1 MSAALQDVVG
11 SRRRKDWPK
20 HLLILAFVLIEL
32 FPFYMMLQVS
42 FKDNAAF
49 IQNPWLPTPPFSVTE
64 HARAPDGASI
74 VRHRS
79 ALWSEVFSGEAAPSA
94 PDSAAGPRPELRF
107 DLGVYKLSNWSYGLK
122 TIVPYISNTVFVAVT
137 GTLVSLFLSILG
149 AYFFAR
155 YTMPFSGV
163 LWGAFMLLMLLPG
176 VANIVPLFTL
186 LKELSL
192 LNTLWAL
199 IIVGVSGGQVF
210 NLFVLRNFI
219 EDLPKDLFEAAEIDG
234 ASHLKQ
240 IVNVVIPL
248 SGPIIGTL
256 AILSFL
262 GKWNEFLLPLIVLR
276 DKELFTLGVGLI
288 YLDGEYVK
296 QWGQLMAAYFIAAI
310 PLIVIFLFCM
320 RLFVRGLSAG
330 AVKG

>member
-1 MSAALQDVVG
+1 MSAALQDAVG
-11 SRRRKDWPK
+11 ARRRKDWPK
-20 HLLILAFVLIEL
+20 HLVILAFILIEL

-64 HARAPDGASI
+64 YDHALDPGVVRAA
-74 VRHRS
+74 R
-79 ALWSEVFSGEAAPSA
+79 WSEVMSGKAVPSIRGKN
-94 PDSAAGPRPELRF
+94 PVLRF
-107 DLGVYKLSNWSYGLK
+107 DLGVYKLSNWGYGLK
-122 TIVPYISNTVFVAVT
+122 TILPYVSNTVFVAVT
-137 GTLVSLFLSILG
+137 GTVVSLFLSLLG

-155 YTMPFSGV
+155 YKMPFSGV

-199 IIVGVSGGQVF
+199 IVVGVAGGQVF

-256 AILSFL
+256 AILTFL

-296 QWGQLMAAYFIAAI
+296 QWGQIMAAYFIAAI

>member
-1 MSAALQDVVG
+1 MSAALKDAVG
-11 SRRRKDWPK
+11 SHKQKDWPK
-20 HLLILAFVLIEL
+20 HLVILAFILIEL
-32 FPFYMMLQVS
+32 FPFYMMMQVS
-42 FKDNAAF
+42 FKDNASF
-49 IQNPWLPTPPFSVTE
+49 IQNPWAPSAPFSVTE
-64 HARAPDGASI
+64 TYQTPDGATLAKQ
-74 VRHRS
+74 RS
-79 ALWSEVFSGEAAPSA
+79 AKWGEVFSGGVQAPRGD
-94 PDSAAGPRPELRF
+94 PTYQKGEMRF
-107 DLGVYKLSNWSYGLK
+107 DLGVYKVSNWGFGLK
-122 TIVPYISNTVFVAVT
+122 LIGPYIANTVFVAVT
-137 GTLVSLFLSILG
+137 GTLVSLFLSVLG

-155 YTMPFSGV
+155 YKMPFSGL

-199 IIVGVSGGQVF
+199 IIVGIAGGQVF

-219 EDLPKDLFEAAEIDG
+219 EDLPKDLFEAAEMDG
-234 ASHLKQ
+234 ASHFKQ
-240 IVNVVIPL
+240 IVNVVIPM

-262 GKWNEFLLPLIVLR
+262 GKWNDFLLPLIVLR

-296 QWGQLMAAYFIAAI
+296 QWGQIMAAYFIASI

-330 AVKG
+330 AIKG

>member
-1 MSAALQDVVG
+1 MSAALSDAVG
-11 SRRRKDWPK
+11 AKKKRDWPK
-20 HLLILAFVLIEL
+20 HAVILFFIIIEL
-32 FPFYMMLQVS
+32 FPFYMMIQVS
-42 FKDNAAF
+42 FKDNASF
-49 IQNPWLPTPPFSVTE
+49 LQNPWVPTAPFSVTE
-64 HARAPDGASI
+64 TYPAADGSVEVKTRAAG
-74 VRHRS
+74 
-79 ALWSEVFSGEAAPSA
+79 WGEVFSGEPKSEHRETSSTAKIA
-94 PDSAAGPRPELRF
+94 F
-107 DLGVYKLSNWSYGLK
+107 DLGVYKLSNWGYGL
-122 TIVPYISNTVFVAVT
+122 TLIGPYIANTVFVAVT
-137 GTLVSLFLSILG
+137 GTVVSLFLSILG

-155 YTMPFSGV
+155 YKMPFSGL
-163 LWGAFMLLMLLPG
+163 LWGAFMMLMLLPG

-186 LKELSL
+186 LKDLSL

-199 IIVGVSGGQVF
+199 IIVGIAGGQVF

-219 EDLPKDLFEAAEIDG
+219 EDLPKDLFEAAEMDG
-234 ASHLKQ
+234 ASHFKQ
-240 IVNVVIPL
+240 IINVVIPM

-262 GKWNEFLLPLIVLR
+262 GKWNDFLLPLVVLR

-296 QWGQLMAAYFIAAI
+296 QWGQIMAAYFIASI
-310 PLIVIFLFCM
+310 PLIIIFLFCM

>member
-1 MSAALQDVVG
+1 MSALKDAVG
-11 SRRRKDWPK
+11 SHRQKDWSK
-20 HLLILAFVLIEL
+20 HLVLLAFILIEL

-42 FKDNAAF
+42 FKDNASF
-49 IQNPWLPTPPFSVTE
+49 IQSPWTPTPPFRVTE
-64 HARAPDGASI
+64 THRAPDGEPLVKQRVAT
-74 VRHRS
+74 
-79 ALWSEVFSGEAAPSA
+79 WGEVFSGAPRA
-94 PDSAAGPRPELRF
+94 PRADPSYQGADLRF
-107 DLGVYKLSNWSYGLK
+107 DLGVYQVSNWGFGLK
-122 TIVPYISNTVFVAVT
+122 LIGPYIANTVFVAVS

-155 YTMPFSGV
+155 YKMPFSGL

-186 LKELSL
+186 LKDLSL

-199 IIVGVSGGQVF
+199 IIVGVAGGQVF
-210 NLFVLRNFI
+210 NLFVLHNFI
-219 EDLPKDLFEAAEIDG
+219 EDLPKDLFEAAEMDG
-234 ASHLKQ
+234 ASHFKQ
-240 IVNVVIPL
+240 IVHVVIPM

-262 GKWNEFLLPLIVLR
+262 AKWNDFLLPLIILR

-296 QWGQLMAAYFIAAI
+296 QWGQIMAAYFIASI

-330 AVKG
+330 AIKG

>member
-1 MSAALQDVVG
+1 MSAALQDAVG
-11 SRRRKDWPK
+11 SRRRRDWPK
-20 HLLILAFVLIEL
+20 HLVILAFILIEL

-49 IQNPWLPTPPFSVTE
+49 LQDPWLPTPPFSVTK
-64 HARAPDGASI
+64 HGGPLDLPLVRPAR
-74 VRHRS
+74 
-79 ALWSEVFSGEAAPSA
+79 WSEVFAGEAAPS
-94 PDSAAGPRPELRF
+94 SVTPRGSPPILRF
-107 DLGVYKLSNWSYGLK
+107 DLGVYHLSNWGYGLK
-122 TIVPYISNTVFVAVT
+122 TILPYISNTVFVAVT
-137 GTLVSLFLSILG
+137 GTVVSLFLSLLG

-155 YTMPFSGV
+155 YKMPFSGV

-186 LKELSL
+186 LKEFSL

-199 IIVGVSGGQVF
+199 IIVGIAGGQVF

-234 ASHLKQ
+234 ASHFKQ

-296 QWGQLMAAYFIAAI
+296 QWGQIMAAYFIAAI
-310 PLIVIFLFCM
+310 PLILIFLFCM
-320 RLFVRGLSAG
+320 RLFVRGLSSG